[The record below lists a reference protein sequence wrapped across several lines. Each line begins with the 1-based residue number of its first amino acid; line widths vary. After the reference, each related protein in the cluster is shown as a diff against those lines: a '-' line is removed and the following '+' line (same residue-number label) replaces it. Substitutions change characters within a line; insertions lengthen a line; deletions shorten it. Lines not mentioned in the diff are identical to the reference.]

1 MKQLLWEWVELVC
14 AYGFL
19 HTLVDKLSGSF
30 ESKSGSDSYKLQS
43 GKSIFILLWFSVIFV
58 IISSFLCSLSLFIL
72 CYFYEIKKAVI
83 LNIFL
88 GFNAPL
94 SHNRK

>member
-19 HTLVDKLSGSF
+19 HTLLDKLSESF
-30 ESKSGSDSYKLQS
+30 ESKSYKLQS
-43 GKSIFILLWFSVIFV
+43 GKSIFILLWISVIFV
-58 IISSFLCSLSLFIL
+58 IIGSFLCSLSLFIL
-72 CYFYEIKKAVI
+72 CYFYKIKKAVI
-83 LNIFL
+83 LNIFG